1 MSRFYGSLCTDRQ
14 KIDSTRT
21 VFFLFLC
28 CVSTILVN
36 KDDRIGHA
44 WRLLPG
50 NNAGRHNVVHAE
62 MRRPTPRSCRPIFCQ
77 CCVLQRRWEAK
88 ERQKWND
95 KRQRASSSSSRAEPS
110 RAERSPAEPSR
121 ASETYVN
128 WFKSIV
134 VELNNSK
141 TVAAADDWL
150 TDRSAWWQDEHRHH
164 AGPAFSPSPPTFDLH
179 CAAHKFPPAYAC
191 LYSRR
196 SEYYAANATPID
208 GDRDS
213 IQVL

>member
-1 MSRFYGSLCTDRQ
+1 MHDVCFQATTLVATTLC
-14 KIDSTRT
+14 
-21 VFFLFLC
+21 
-28 CVSTILVN
+28 
-36 KDDRIGHA
+36 
-44 WRLLPG
+44 
-50 NNAGRHNVVHAE
+50 
-62 MRRPTPRSCRPIFCQ
+62 MRRCVAPLHAVVDPSSVSAASCNADGKRKSDRSGMTRG
-77 CCVLQRRWEAK
+77 K
-88 ERQKWND
+88 ERP
-95 KRQRASSSSSRAEPS
+95 AAAAEPS